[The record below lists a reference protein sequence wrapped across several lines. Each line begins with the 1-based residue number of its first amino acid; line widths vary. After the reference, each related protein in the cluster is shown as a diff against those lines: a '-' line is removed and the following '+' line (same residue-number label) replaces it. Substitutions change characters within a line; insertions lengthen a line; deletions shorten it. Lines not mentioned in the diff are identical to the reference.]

1 MKYNKKLIPK
11 NSYINFSTSASD
23 DLENLADISGGKT
36 FFVKDGKSIST
47 FQKLH
52 N

>member
-1 MKYNKKLIPK
+1 MD
-11 NSYINFSTSASD
+11 FSTEASD

-36 FFVKDGKSIST
+36 FFVKDGKTIST
-47 FQKLH
+47 YKKLH

>member
-1 MKYNKKLIPK
+1 MD
-11 NSYINFSTSASD
+11 FSSKASD

-36 FFVKDGKSIST
+36 FFVKDGKTIST
-47 FQKLH
+47 YKKFH